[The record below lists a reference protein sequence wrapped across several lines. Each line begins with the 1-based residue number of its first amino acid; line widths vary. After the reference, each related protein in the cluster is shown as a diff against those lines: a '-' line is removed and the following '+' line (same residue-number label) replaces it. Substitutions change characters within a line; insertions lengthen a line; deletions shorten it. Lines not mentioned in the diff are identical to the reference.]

1 MKKRKDNKGRVLK
14 EGETQRKDGIYQYRW
29 TDRLGK
35 RHSIYDGDLKKLREK
50 ENELNKSIIQ
60 GWDLLDYKTTVIQ
73 LMQNFYELKK
83 SSVKPGTKKVYKRL
97 LRKLDGTAFGTSR
110 IIEIKASDA
119 KHWVTDLQRN
129 GLKYST
135 ISSMKSIMR
144 IAFQMAYEDETIS
157 KNPFDFKLKDV
168 IIYDVKE
175 KLPLTE
181 KQYSNLLEFV
191 LTDRVFK
198 KYYEEIVFLYETG
211 VRVSEFCGLTIRDI
225 DFVNKEFTVDK
236 QLIKEKSGVYYI
248 ADPKSKAGFRT
259 IPLSDEAYKAIR
271 TLIARRP
278 RVNEVMVDGYCGFI
292 LVRSNGLPKSN
303 WNIEYALRQ
312 IVKAY
317 NQLHQEEP
325 LPNITP
331 HTLRHTF
338 CTMKIKSG
346 MNIKAVQ
353 YLMGHSK
360 VQTTLD
366 IYTAV
371 KYDDVKS
378 EFERVE
384 NL

>member
-50 ENELNKSIIQ
+50 ENEVNKNILH

-97 LRKLDGTAFGTSR
+97 LRKLDGTAFGASR

-119 KHWVTDLQRN
+119 KYWVTDLQRN

-135 ISSMKSIMR
+135 ISSMKAIMR
-144 IAFQMAYEDETIS
+144 IAFQMAYEDEMIP

-168 IIYDVKE
+168 IVYDVKE

-211 VRVSEFCGLTIRDI
+211 IRVSEFCGLTIRDI

-292 LVRSNGLPKSN
+292 LVRSNGLPKNN

-360 VQTTLD
+360 VQTTRD
-366 IYTAV
+366 I
-371 KYDDVKS
+371 
-378 EFERVE
+378 
-384 NL
+384 